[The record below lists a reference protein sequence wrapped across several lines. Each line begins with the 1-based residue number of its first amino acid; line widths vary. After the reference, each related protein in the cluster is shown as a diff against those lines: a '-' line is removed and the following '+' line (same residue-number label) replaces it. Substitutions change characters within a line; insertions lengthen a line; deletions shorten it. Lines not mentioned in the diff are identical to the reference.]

1 MKSTRRPPRWDD
13 PRIDDHVDSPYDRVA
28 HARATTARAPEAA
41 IRALDLTVPK
51 RIDGL
56 LSGDHRTALPGL
68 GTELHQLRAYVP
80 GDDVRQIEWN
90 VTARTGEPHV
100 QVQLAER
107 SLTTWLV
114 LDTSPSMN
122 FGTAMMRKLDAAEG
136 VALAVGHL
144 ATRRGNR
151 LGVVTFGGPKVE
163 ILPPRQGR
171 TGLLGALTTLERTAP
186 ADGPDATTLAEALGR
201 VAGLAR
207 GAGLVAVVADF
218 RGTRDW
224 EAPLGRLAHRHAVL
238 AIEVADPREE
248 VLPDIGEVEFI
259 DPESGRVLRVD
270 TSDRRLREQFIQR
283 AKEERR
289 QLLATF
295 QRHGVEH
302 VRCTTEGHWLRQL
315 AGFLRRPG
323 VRK

>member
-1 MKSTRRPPRWDD
+1 MSPARKQLRWDD
-13 PRIDDHVDSPYDRVA
+13 PRLEDRVETPYETGP
-28 HARATTARAPEAA
+28 HRHRAPARAPEAA
-41 IRALDLTVPK
+41 LRALDLTIRK
-51 RIDGL
+51 RIEGL
-56 LSGDHRTALPGL
+56 LAGDHRTGLPGL
-68 GTELHQLRAYVP
+68 GSELHQLRAYEP

-122 FGTAMMRKLDAAEG
+122 FGTARMRKLDAAEG

-151 LGVVTFGGPKVE
+151 LGVLTFGGPKLE

-171 TGLLGALTTLERTAP
+171 NGLLGALAAIERAAP
-186 ADGPDATTLAEALGR
+186 TDGVAGTTLAEALKR
-201 VAGLAR
+201 VSGPARLGGLI
-207 GAGLVAVVADF
+207 AVVADF
-218 RGTRDW
+218 RGASDW
-224 EAPLGRLAHRHAVL
+224 EAPIGRLARRHAVI

-248 VLPDIGEVEFI
+248 SLPDIGEVEFI
-259 DPESGRVLRVD
+259 DPESGHVLRVD
-270 TSDRRLREQFIQR
+270 TSDRKLRERFAEKAQDD
-283 AKEERR
+283 RR
-289 QLLATF
+289 QMLAIF

-315 AGFLRRPG
+315 AAFLRRPG
-323 VRK
+323 GRA

>member
-1 MKSTRRPPRWDD
+1 MAARRQLRWDD
-13 PRIDDHVDSPYDRVA
+13 PRVEARIATPYDRQEP
-28 HARATTARAPEAA
+28 ATPVRVRAPEAA
-41 IRALDLTVPK
+41 IRALDLTVRK

-56 LSGDHRTALPGL
+56 LAGDHRTTWPGL
-68 GTELHQLRAYVP
+68 GTELHQLRAYEP

-114 LDTSPSMN
+114 LDLSASMN
-122 FGTAMMRKLDAAEG
+122 FGTAQMRKLDAAEG

-151 LGVVTFGGPKVE
+151 LGVATFGGPKVRV
-163 ILPPRQGR
+163 LPPRQGR
-171 TGLLGALTTLERTAP
+171 TGLLGALATVEGEP
-186 ADGPDATTLAEALGR
+186 PPDATAGTSLREALST

-207 GAGLVAVVADF
+207 NRGLVVVVADF
-218 RGTRDW
+218 RGERDW
-224 EAPLGRLAHRHAVL
+224 EHPLGRLAQRNAVI
-238 AIEVADPREE
+238 AVEVVDPREE
-248 VLPDIGEVEFI
+248 SLPDIGEVEFV
-259 DPESGRVLRVD
+259 DPESGMILRVD
-270 TSDRRLREQFIQR
+270 TADRRLRERFQQKV
-283 AKEERR
+283 ADERNAM
-289 QLLATF
+289 LAAF

-315 AGFLRRPG
+315 SDFLRRPVG
-323 VRK
+323 RA